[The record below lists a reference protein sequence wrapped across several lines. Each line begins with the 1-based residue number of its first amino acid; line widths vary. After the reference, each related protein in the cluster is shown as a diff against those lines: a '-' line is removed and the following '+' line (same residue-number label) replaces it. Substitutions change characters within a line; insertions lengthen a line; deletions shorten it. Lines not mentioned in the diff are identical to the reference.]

1 MPSRDPME
9 FLPAFLIGL
18 VGSLHCAGMC
28 GPLTLA
34 VAGSGGG
41 SHPATARLLYQV
53 GRLATYTAMGALFGL
68 FGRGLAVAGLQRW
81 LSMAAGA
88 VILLGLLAS
97 FRGPATGLLVGWVDR
112 LKGQFARRL
121 LQGSAGSRLLL
132 GVFNGLLPCGLV
144 YAASAS
150 AAATGSP
157 ATGAAW
163 NLAFGLGTLPLMLA
177 LSFAGGRIPF
187 AWRLR
192 LQPFIPAGVAVLGVL
207 LVLRGMALGIPYVS
221 PAAGADGLVCH

>member
-1 MPSRDPME
+1 MD

-34 VAGSGGG
+34 VAGTGGG

-53 GRLATYTAMGALFGL
+53 GRLSTYVALGALFGL
-68 FGRGLAVAGLQRW
+68 FGRGLAFVGFQRW
-81 LSMAAGA
+81 LSIGAGA

-97 FRGPATGLLVGWVDR
+97 LRGPATGLLVGWVDR
-112 LKGQFARRL
+112 LKGHFARL
-121 LQGSAGSRLLL
+121 LKQGSVGSRITL
-132 GVFNGLLPCGLV
+132 GVLNGLLPCGLV

-157 ATGAAW
+157 VTGAAW
-163 NLAFGLGTLPLMLA
+163 NLAFGLGTLPLMLT

-187 AWRLR
+187 TWRLR
-192 LQPFIPAGVAVLGVL
+192 LQPFIPAGVAVMGVL

-221 PAAGADGLVCH
+221 PASGADGLVCH